1 MLAGLSGL
9 SRAPMPPARQTY
21 SSVQELPTAM
31 WPTIERTRRRLQG
44 EAAAEPTADAIV
56 VVDGEGIPA
65 TTTVVLSLG
74 RPEFDRLGQA
84 LLTRSGP
91 GAVRPDTP
99 ARLEAALAT
108 LIADVGGD
116 HGRAR
121 VVRRPA
127 GLTTPEAWQVRLTD
141 VLPAVVD
148 AIGDAIRGGPAR

>member
-1 MLAGLSGL
+1 
-9 SRAPMPPARQTY
+9 MPA
-21 SSVQELPTAM
+21 AM

-44 EAAAEPTADAIV
+44 AAAAEPSADAIV
-56 VVDGEGIPA
+56 VVDGEGGA
-65 TTTVVLSLG
+65 STTTVVLSLG

-99 ARLEAALAT
+99 ARLEAALAA
-108 LIADVGGD
+108 LITDLGGG

-141 VLPAVVD
+141 VLPAVVE
-148 AIGDAIRGGPAR
+148 AIGDAVRGGPAR

>member
-1 MLAGLSGL
+1 
-9 SRAPMPPARQTY
+9 
-21 SSVQELPTAM
+21 M

-44 EAAAEPTADAIV
+44 ETAAEPIADAIV
-56 VVDGEGIPA
+56 VVDGEGIA
-65 TTTVVLSLG
+65 STTTVVLSLG

-91 GAVRPDTP
+91 GSVRPDTP
-99 ARLEAALAT
+99 ARLEVALAT
-108 LIADVGGD
+108 LITDVGGD